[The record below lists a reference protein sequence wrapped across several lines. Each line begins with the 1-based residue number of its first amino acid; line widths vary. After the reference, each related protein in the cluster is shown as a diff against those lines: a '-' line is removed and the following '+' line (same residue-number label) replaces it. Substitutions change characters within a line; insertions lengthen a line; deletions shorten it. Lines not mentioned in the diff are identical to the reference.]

1 MSGGMWNYIQYR
13 FTDVIEGIKDEI
25 ERSGKPK
32 TKEELKEEF
41 YRDSDWYEKYPQDKF
56 HYRYPED
63 VIDEFKKAIDI
74 IAKAQV
80 YVQRIDWL
88 LSGDDGDETFIE
100 RLKED
105 LNKLNNE

>member
-1 MSGGMWNYIQYR
+1 MSGGMWNYIQYQ
-13 FTDVIEGIKDEI
+13 FTDVIEGIKAEI

-41 YRDSDWYEKYPQDKF
+41 YRDSDWYEKYPEDKF
-56 HYRYPED
+56 HYEYPED

-74 IAKAQV
+74 ISKAQV